1 MGKLDVSRL
10 MAAPGTERWRGVR
23 SLLPVFEGVVSF
35 GCDELGTV
43 LTSAVVSEMG
53 SAPRF
58 FTFFGRETVPVFF
71 LQDSLAICSA
81 AADVWEGREGQR
93 MKSVLRSHHGEH
105 YQLSAQ
111 SRVKWKDGRSDR
123 RERMALSSRSIYLSE
138 TLSDMLSGY
147 RISIGS

>member
-58 FTFFGRETVPVFF
+58 FSFFGRETVPVFF
-71 LQDSLAICSA
+71 LFKILWQY
-81 AADVWEGREGQR
+81 
-93 MKSVLRSHHGEH
+93 VLRRRMYG
-105 YQLSAQ
+105 
-111 SRVKWKDGRSDR
+111 RVGRA
-123 RERMALSSRSIYLSE
+123 RE
-138 TLSDMLSGY
+138 
-147 RISIGS
+147 